1 MNRAIL
7 YFTAPGL
14 VEIREEPVSP
24 PPPRKVIVQTL
35 FSAISA
41 GSEMLIYHGL
51 CPRDLPLDQSIP
63 SLQGKSAYP
72 LQYGY
77 SSVGKVIVRGSG
89 VPSEWEGRMVF
100 SFHPHESHFIAD
112 TAELLPLP
120 ENISPE
126 EALFLPNLETAIN
139 FVMDGRPVIGEQAV
153 VFGQGVVGLLTT
165 ALLAMHPLAG
175 LCTVDR
181 YSLRREES
189 LKSGANKI
197 FDPGDPNF
205 LIDIMN
211 PLKSAD
217 NHDGADLTYEVSG
230 TPEALEQAIAVTG
243 FDGRIIIGSW
253 FGMKPVHLNLGGR
266 FHRSR
271 IQMIAS
277 QVSSMNPDFT
287 GRWTKSRRLSLIWPL
302 LKKINPVRFITHR
315 FSFNDAAN
323 AYECLDRQPEKCLQ
337 VVFEY

>member
-14 VEIREEPVSP
+14 VEIREEPLSP
-24 PPPRKVIVQTL
+24 PPPRKVLVKTL

-41 GSEMLIYHGL
+41 GSEMLIYRGL
-51 CPRDLPLDQSIP
+51 CPQDLPLDESIP
-63 SLQGKSAYP
+63 SLQGRSTFP
-72 LQYGY
+72 LKYGY
-77 SSVGKVIVRGSG
+77 SVVGKVIVLGSG
-89 VPSEWEGRMVF
+89 VSEKWEGRTVF

-126 EALFLPNLETAIN
+126 EALFIPNLETAIN
-139 FVMDGRPVIGEQAV
+139 FVMDGRPVIGEQVV

-165 ALLAMHPLAG
+165 ALLAMHPLEG
-175 LCTVDR
+175 LLTVDR
-181 YSLRREES
+181 YPLRQEES
-189 LKSGANKI
+189 LKSGASRI
-197 FDPGDPNF
+197 FNPEDPDF
-205 LIDIMN
+205 TIDIMN
-211 PLKSAD
+211 LLKSAD
-217 NHDGADLTYEVSG
+217 NRDGADLTYEVSG
-230 TPEALEQAIAVTG
+230 APEALEQAIAVTG

-271 IQMIAS
+271 IKMTAS
-277 QVSSMNPDFT
+277 QVSTLNPDFT

-302 LKKINPVRFITHR
+302 LKKINPARFITQR
-315 FSFNDAAN
+315 FSFNN
-323 AYECLDRQPEKCLQ
+323 ADKAYDCLDRQPEKCLQ
-337 VVFEY
+337 VIFEY